1 MHSVKTKTES
11 KTQDVSWPL
20 LLTVATVVVGSTY
33 LLSHNV
39 LYTDG
44 EVTQGLFTFLVI
56 LAAGSVLLGFHRRKI
71 AIWCVMLLGGI
82 PLLWQTYQSRKWAII
97 HEDIVGIVRFVEDA
111 RTKTGRYPANLDG
124 YAFKNGWVK
133 SHIYGFGPQETE
145 EFRLT
150 YFINDPGISYWYSS
164 KTGFGYYPD

>member
-1 MHSVKTKTES
+1 MRSVKTQTES
-11 KTQDVSWPL
+11 KTRDISWSM
-20 LLTVATVVVGSTY
+20 LLTVAIVIVGSTH

-44 EVTQGLFTFLVI
+44 EVMQRLFPLLVI
-56 LAAGSVLLGFHRRKI
+56 QAAGSVLLGFYRRRI
-71 AIWCVMLLGGI
+71 AIWCVTLLGGI
-82 PLLWQTYQSRKWAII
+82 PLLWQTYQSRKWAVI

-111 RTKTGRYPANLDG
+111 RTRTGHYPNSLDG

-133 SHIYGFGPQETE
+133 SHIYRFGPQDAE

-150 YFINDPGISYWYSS
+150 YFMNDPGISYWYSS